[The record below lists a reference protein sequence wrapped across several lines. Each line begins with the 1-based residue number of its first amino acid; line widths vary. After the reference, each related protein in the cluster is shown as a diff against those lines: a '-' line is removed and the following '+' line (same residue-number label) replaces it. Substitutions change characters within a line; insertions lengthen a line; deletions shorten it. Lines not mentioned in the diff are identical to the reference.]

1 MAVHAEEVTNH
12 SEEVPDHPA
21 FRTKH
26 PGEFTFE
33 KVLVVLA
40 VITGIE
46 VVVSTLYS
54 DYGLALSITAIL
66 LVFFSLTKA
75 TMVGAYF
82 MHLFYEKRPFV
93 IFMIGFGFP
102 MLIVI
107 PIALMVVTV

>member
-1 MAVHAEEVTNH
+1 MATTT
-12 SEEVPDHPA
+12 VPEHPA
-21 FRTKH
+21 FRTKD

-33 KVLVVLA
+33 KVLIVLA
-40 VITGIE
+40 VLTGIE

-54 DYGLALSITAIL
+54 DYGLSLIITAL
-66 LVFFSLTKA
+66 LLIFFSLTKA
-75 TMVGAYF
+75 TFVGGYF

-102 MLIVI
+102 FLIVV